1 MQRRDKIVFTVLM
14 IAIFF
19 VIGGIACN
27 YYNTFMIDPILSI
40 ILGILVFVDAG
51 VIMCSR
57 SKSIVAI

>member
-1 MQRRDKIVFTVLM
+1 MQRRDKVVITVLM

-27 YYNTFMIDPILSI
+27 YYNTFMVDPVLTI

-51 VIMCSR
+51 AIMCSR
-57 SKSIVAI
+57 SKSMAAI

>member
-1 MQRRDKIVFTVLM
+1 MQRRDKVVITVLM

-27 YYNTFMIDPILSI
+27 YYNTFMIDPVLTI

-51 VIMCSR
+51 AIMCSR
-57 SKSIVAI
+57 SKSMVAI

>member
-57 SKSIVAI
+57 SKSIVTI

>member
-1 MQRRDKIVFTVLM
+1 M